1 MQQCTVSVED
11 SFYEQLQQQADER
24 GVSLSRVMRELMELG
39 WQVKQASSDSGTSS
53 EATYWE
59 HVLNWQLETRLLAR
73 YILGYMTSHDEAAR
87 LVKQLKAKS
96 DDHVKGLMGYDVN
109 TEYHTS

>member
-39 WQVKQASSDSGTSS
+39 WQVKQASSNLGTSS
-53 EATYWE
+53 EA
-59 HVLNWQLETRLLAR
+59 
-73 YILGYMTSHDEAAR
+73 
-87 LVKQLKAKS
+87 
-96 DDHVKGLMGYDVN
+96 VN
-109 TEYHTS
+109 